1 MISDVVSDVENT
13 RVNNN
18 EFSGDTIYTPK
29 EDVERHRKPECR
41 KGAISKSN
49 VFNTWQKT
57 IGL

>member
-29 EDVERHRKPECR
+29 EDVEQHRKPECR

-49 VFNTWQKT
+49 VFNKWPKT
-57 IGL
+57 IGI